1 MSRRTSR
8 NEYRRSQWIIAA
20 VYLTLIG
27 VLSLATASADE
38 GVRSA
43 TSQQFQGD
51 RDSRGDAI
59 TTNDSYAPL
68 VSEGVRVRPGQ
79 TAQKAEASA
88 SGRPRTARAS
98 TDDFWI
104 FDADVIVFGDDDNDG
119 YFFGIDLEFDADT
132 VFSSAAVYAALY
144 LSLEGGPWNEYAV
157 TEDFLIEGAVGSD
170 AYGVVT
176 ELQSGYPAG
185 DYDLLIELYDADTG
199 EFLTDFGPESS
210 SALALL
216 PLEDFN
222 RDAPG
227 FDTRVTISRG
237 GGGGSLQFVT
247 LVTLLLAWT
256 SRAARRY
263 RRERQLAL
271 RA

>member
-8 NEYRRSQWIIAA
+8 NEYRKSQWIIAA
-20 VYLTLIG
+20 VYLTLVG
-27 VLSLATASADE
+27 VLSMATASADE

-43 TSQQFQGD
+43 TSQQFQGA
-51 RDSRGDAI
+51 RENRAESVE
-59 TTNDSYAPL
+59 TNDSYAPL
-68 VSEGVRVRPGQ
+68 VAEGVRSRPGQ
-79 TAQKAEASA
+79 AARNAAASA
-88 SGRPRTARAS
+88 SRTPGVAS
-98 TDDFWI
+98 ASANDFWI

-132 VFSSAAVYAALY
+132 VFSSAVVYAALY

-157 TEDFLIEGAVGSD
+157 TEDFLIEGAVGRD

-210 SALALL
+210 SALSLL

-227 FDTRVTISRG
+227 FDSRVTISRG
-237 GGGGSLQFVT
+237 GGGGSLQ
-247 LVTLLLAWT
+247 LVSLLALLTLWV
-256 SRAARRY
+256 SRSARRFPAASRHV
-263 RRERQLAL
+263 RRA
-271 RA
+271 

>member
-27 VLSLATASADE
+27 VLSLATASADD

-51 RDSRGDAI
+51 RGNRSESVV
-59 TTNDSYAPL
+59 TNDSYAPL
-68 VSEGVRVRPGQ
+68 VADGVRVRPGQ
-79 TAQKAEASA
+79 ALQKAEAGA
-88 SGRPRTARAS
+88 SGKPRTAKANAN
-98 TDDFWI
+98 DFWI

-132 VFSSAAVYAALY
+132 VYSSAVVYAALY

-157 TEDFLIEGAVGSD
+157 TEDFLIEGAVGRD

-210 SALALL
+210 SSLALL

-237 GGGGSLQFVT
+237 GGGGSLQLIT
-247 LVTLLLAWT
+247 LAVLLLIWT

-263 RRERQLAL
+263 RLQRQ
-271 RA
+271 RAPHA

>member
-27 VLSLATASADE
+27 VLSIATASADE

-43 TSQQFQGD
+43 TSQQFQGA
-51 RDSRGDAI
+51 RENRSESVV
-59 TTNDSYAPL
+59 TSDSYAPL
-68 VSEGVRVRPGQ
+68 VADGVRLRPGQ
-79 TAQKAEASA
+79 AAREAAANA
-88 SGRPRTARAS
+88 SRTPGAARA
-98 TDDFWI
+98 TTNDFWI
-104 FDADVIVFGDDDNDG
+104 FDADVLVFGDDDNDG

-132 VFSSAAVYAALY
+132 VFSSAVVYAALY

-157 TEDFLIEGAVGSD
+157 TEDFLIEGAVGRD

-237 GGGGSLQFVT
+237 GGGGSLE
-247 LVTLLLAWT
+247 LVSLLMLLTMWA
-256 SRAARRY
+256 SRAARRSPAL
-263 RRERQLAL
+263 RRLAL